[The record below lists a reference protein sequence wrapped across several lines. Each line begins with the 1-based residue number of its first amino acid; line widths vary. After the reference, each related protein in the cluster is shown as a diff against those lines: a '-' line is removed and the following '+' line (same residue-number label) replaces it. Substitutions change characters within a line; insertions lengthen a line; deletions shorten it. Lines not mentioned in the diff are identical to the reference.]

1 MKSKTI
7 WTSLILIAAIG
18 FLGLAGANAVSMMTG
33 RPTAAGVIDVQ
44 MVFESLKEKMHIEA
58 NLKSRLEQLNLD
70 EQEQKQN
77 LQEIKSDLDILAP
90 DSPAF
95 NEKQNQ
101 LEQKAIELQTW
112 RTFQT
117 QKLSRERGLQIERL
131 YRKLI
136 ESVGTVAKQNGFD
149 LILFKEKPVDFSGA
163 KPEALN
169 TLIQVRKV
177 LWSASDLDLTD
188 QVTQLM
194 NNEFSNMTQ

>member
-7 WTSLILIAAIG
+7 RTSLVLIAAIG
-18 FLGLAGANAVSMMTG
+18 FLGLAGANAGSMMAG

-95 NEKQNQ
+95 NEK
-101 LEQKAIELQTW
+101 
-112 RTFQT
+112 
-117 QKLSRERGLQIERL
+117 
-131 YRKLI
+131 
-136 ESVGTVAKQNGFD
+136 
-149 LILFKEKPVDFSGA
+149 A
-163 KPEALN
+163 KPA
-169 TLIQVRKV
+169 
-177 LWSASDLDLTD
+177 
-188 QVTQLM
+188 
-194 NNEFSNMTQ
+194 

>member
-1 MKSKTI
+1 MKSKTM
-7 WTSLILIAAIG
+7 WAALILIVSIG
-18 FLGLAGANAVSMMTG
+18 FLGLAGANASYMLAG
-33 RPTAAGVIDVQ
+33 RPTATGVVDVQ
-44 MVFESLKEKMHIEA
+44 MVFESLKEKMQIEA
-58 NLKSRLEQLNLD
+58 DLKSQLEQLNLQ
-70 EQEQKQN
+70 EQEQKQE
-77 LQEIKSDLDILAP
+77 LQELKSDLDILAP
-90 DSPAF
+90 DSPAY

-117 QKLSRERGLQIERL
+117 QKLNRERGLQIERL

-136 ESVGTVAKQNGFD
+136 EAVGNVAQQNGFD
-149 LILFKEKPVDFSGA
+149 LIMFKEKPVDFRGA

-177 LWSASDLDLTD
+177 LWAAQDLDLTD

-194 NNEFSNMTQ
+194 NNQFNNITQ

>member
-7 WTSLILIAAIG
+7 WTALILIAATG
-18 FLGLAGANAVSMMTG
+18 FLGLAGANAGSLLAG
-33 RPTAAGVIDVQ
+33 RPTATGVIDVQ
-44 MVFESLKEKMHIEA
+44 MVFESLKEKMQIEA
-58 NLKSRLEQLNLD
+58 DLKSRLEQLNLQ

-77 LQEIKSDLDILAP
+77 LQELKSDLDILAP
-90 DSPAF
+90 DSPAY

-117 QKLSRERGLQIERL
+117 QKLNRERGLQIERL

-136 ESVGTVAKQNGFD
+136 EAVGTVAEQNGFD
-149 LILFKEKPVDFSGA
+149 LIMFKEKPVDFRGA

-177 LWSASDLDLTD
+177 LWSAPDLDLTD
-188 QVTQLM
+188 QVTQSTLR
-194 NNEFSNMTQ
+194 

>member
-7 WTSLILIAAIG
+7 WTALILIATIG
-18 FLGLAGANAVSMMTG
+18 FLGLAGANAGYMMAG

-44 MVFESLKEKMHIEA
+44 TVFESLKEKMQIEA
-58 NLKSRLEQLNLD
+58 DLKSRLEQLNLE
-70 EQEQKQN
+70 EQDQKQK

-95 NEKQNQ
+95 NEKQSQ
-101 LEQKAIELQTW
+101 LEQQAIGLQTW

-117 QKLSRERGLQIERL
+117 QKLNRERGLQIERL

-136 ESVGTVAKQNGFD
+136 DAVGTVAEQNGFD
-149 LILFKEKPVDFSGA
+149 LIMFKEKPVDFRGA

-177 LWSASDLDLTD
+177 LWSAPDLDLTD

>member
-1 MKSKTI
+1 MKSRELWI
-7 WTSLILIAAIG
+7 AIILIATIG
-18 FLGLAGANAVSMMTG
+18 FIGLAGANANYRLAG
-33 RPTAAGVIDVQ
+33 RPTATGVIDVQ
-44 MVFESLKEKMHIEA
+44 MVFDSLKEKMQIEA
-58 NLKSRLEQLNLD
+58 DLKSRLEQLNAE
-70 EQEQKQN
+70 EQEQKKD
-77 LQEIKSDLDILAP
+77 LQELKSDLDILAP

-117 QKLSRERGLQIERL
+117 QKLNRERGLQIERL

-136 ESVGTVAKQNGFD
+136 DAVGTVAQQNNFD
-149 LILFKEKPVDFSGA
+149 LIMFKEKPVDFRGA

-177 LWSASDLDLTD
+177 LWSAPDLDLTD

>member
-7 WTSLILIAAIG
+7 WTALILITAIG
-18 FLGLAGANAVSMMTG
+18 FLGLAGANAGYMMAG

-44 MVFESLKEKMHIEA
+44 MVFESLKEKMQIEA
-58 NLKSRLEQLNLD
+58 DLKSRLEHLNLD
-70 EQEQKQN
+70 EQEQKQR

-90 DSPAF
+90 DSPAY
-95 NEKQNQ
+95 NEKQDQ

-117 QKLSRERGLQIERL
+117 QKLNRERGLQIERL

-136 ESVGTVAKQNGFD
+136 EAVGAVAQQNGYD
-149 LILFKEKPVDFSGA
+149 LIMFKEKPVDFRGA

-177 LWSASDLDLTD
+177 LWSAPDLDLTD

-194 NNEFSNMTQ
+194 NNQFSNMTQ